1 LALEGNRRM
10 AEDSREGTT
19 SSGKDDFARFAGNSI
34 PEHYD
39 RGLGPVLFAE
49 FGDHIARR
57 AASYQPGRALET
69 AAGTGI
75 VTRLLRD
82 LLPAGA
88 TLTATD
94 LNAPMM
100 EIAKAKFRAEE
111 QVEFRAADAGDLPF
125 PDRSFDIA
133 VCQFG
138 VMFFVDKAKS
148 YREARRVL
156 SQGGRYLFNVFD
168 SLAFNP
174 CPRVVAELLASAFKI
189 DPPPFLQVPYGY
201 SSIDSIVASLHD
213 AGFRDVRVDV
223 VNLMRRVDDLP
234 AFAAAFVLGSP
245 LADQIR
251 ARGMEPLELVAR
263 VESAL
268 RERALKDGRA
278 PLRAIMFDAA
288 AP

>member
-1 LALEGNRRM
+1 MALAER
-10 AEDSREGTT
+10 
-19 SSGKDDFARFAGNSI
+19 SSSAPTPVGKDDFTRFAGNSI

-49 FGDHIARR
+49 FGDLIARR
-57 AASYQPGRALET
+57 AASYEPQSALET

-75 VTRLLRD
+75 VTRLLRNC
-82 LLPAGA
+82 LPVGA

-94 LNAPMM
+94 LNTPML
-100 EIAKAKFRAEE
+100 EVAKAKFKAQE
-111 QVEFRAADAGDLPF
+111 QVEFRRVDATDLPF
-125 PDRSFDIA
+125 ADRSFDVV

-138 VMFFVDKAKS
+138 VMFFPDKAKS

-156 SQGGRYLFNVFD
+156 TGGGRYLFNVFD

-174 CPRVVAELLASAFKI
+174 CPRVAAEVLASAFKI

-201 SSIDSIVASLHD
+201 GSVDQIVASLHD
-213 AGFRDVRVDV
+213 AGFHDVRIDI
-223 VNLMRRVDDLP
+223 VNLMSAVHNLP

-251 ARGMEPLELVAR
+251 ARGLEPLELVAPM
-263 VESAL
+263 ESAL
-268 RERALKDGRA
+268 GERALKDGRA
-278 PLRAIMFDAA
+278 PMRAILFDAA
-288 AP
+288 TR